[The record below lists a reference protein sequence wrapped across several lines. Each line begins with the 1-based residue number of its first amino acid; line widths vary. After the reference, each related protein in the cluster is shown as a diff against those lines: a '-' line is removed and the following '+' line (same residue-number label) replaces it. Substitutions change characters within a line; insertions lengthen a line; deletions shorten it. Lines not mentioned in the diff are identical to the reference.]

1 MSEVLSLKD
10 GEAQLAADVDLSAP
24 RLFEFAG
31 GQIAL
36 ITHGAP
42 IPERTNEDAAAVVA
56 VGATSAVFAVA
67 DGAGGMPAGGTASR
81 LALEVLLDALKRAN
95 PDELRSA
102 ILDGIEAANRE
113 VLALRN
119 GSATTLVVASIEN
132 GIVRTYHA
140 GDSVAVLAG
149 QRGKLKHLTV
159 SHSPTGYAYESGLLD
174 ELEAADH
181 PERHLV
187 NNLIGTAD
195 LRIEMGPEI
204 PLSPRDTLLLSS
216 DGLLDNL
223 LLEEVLGIACTG
235 PLGPSALDLFQRCR
249 THMSAPEGS
258 PAPHPDDLSLIL
270 FRPTIHS
277 ARVSASA
284 ES

>member
-1 MSEVLSLKD
+1 MSAARPLQE
-10 GEAQLAADVDLSAP
+10 GEADLAADLDLTEP
-24 RLFEFAG
+24 RLFELPG
-31 GQIAL
+31 GQAAL

-42 IPERTNEDAAAVVA
+42 LPERVNEDAAAVVA
-56 VGATSAVFAVA
+56 IADGISVFAVA

-81 LALEVLLDALKRAN
+81 LALEVLLERVKRAN

-119 GSATTLVVASIEN
+119 GSATTLVIATVEKGLI
-132 GIVRTYHA
+132 RTYHA
-140 GDSVAVLAG
+140 GDSVALLAG

-174 ELEAADH
+174 ELQAADH

-187 NNLIGTAD
+187 NNLIGTSD
-195 LRIEMGPEI
+195 FRIEIGPEI
-204 PLSPRDTLLLSS
+204 PLAPRDTLLLSS

-235 PLGPSALDLFQRCR
+235 PIPASTLELFQRCR
-249 THMSAPEGS
+249 AHMGQPEGS
-258 PAPHPDDLSLIL
+258 PTPHPDDLSLIL
-270 FRPTIHS
+270 FRPTPHS
-277 ARVSASA
+277 EGPTSS
-284 ES
+284 